1 MRPSIEAAWGSSAA
15 AVSSAATRAYGGLAD
30 PANWPAVLFFL
41 AALIVLRLSLR
52 LVGGRS
58 GSVFFLPRRLVTL
71 LLIPAL
77 ACTIAHG
84 PYLDAAQAA
93 AVTSYSAAKST
104 AAAATAAALEHPRG
118 AALASASSDA
128 LASASGHWQ
137 RLADHPHAVA
147 AASAAGEARAA
158 TLAWVTA
165 AYAGAYAEAASHPY
179 AAGAAEALAEAKAHP
194 HAQHI

>member
-84 PYLDAAQAA
+84 PYLDAAQ
-93 AVTSYSAAKST
+93 VT
-104 AAAATAAALEHPRG
+104 P
-118 AALASASSDA
+118 
-128 LASASGHWQ
+128 
-137 RLADHPHAVA
+137 
-147 AASAAGEARAA
+147 
-158 TLAWVTA
+158 TLALTLTLTLT
-165 AYAGAYAEAASHPY
+165 PT
-179 AAGAAEALAEAKAHP
+179 LTLTLP
-194 HAQHI
+194 LTLTLTRR

>member
-93 AVTSYSAAKST
+93 AT